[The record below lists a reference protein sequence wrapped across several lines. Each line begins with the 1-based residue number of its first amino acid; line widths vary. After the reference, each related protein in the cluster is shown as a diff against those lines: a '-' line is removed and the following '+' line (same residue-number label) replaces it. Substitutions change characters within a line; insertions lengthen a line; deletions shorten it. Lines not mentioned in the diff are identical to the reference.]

1 MENIKTM
8 GRDSVYAYKCNV
20 ADREEVLRVAKKVK
34 DEVGDVTILI
44 NNAGI
49 VFIKSFLNQS
59 PDEIARVIDVNVT
72 AHYWTLKAFLP
83 NMIKKNHGHIVAI
96 SSIAAFFTSPYG
108 TVYCPSKFA
117 IKGNSTTYFTIIEKE
132 VCVCVRARARVCVY
146 KVFHF
151 HLHSYKA

>member
-1 MENIKTM
+1 METIKTM

-34 DEVGDVTILI
+34 EEVGDVTILI

-49 VFIKSFLNQS
+49 VFVKSFLNQS
-59 PDEIARVIDVNVT
+59 PDEIIRVIDVNVI

-96 SSIAAFFTSPYG
+96 SSVAGLFIGCYG
-108 TVYCPSKFA
+108 TVYSPSKFA

-132 VCVCVRARARVCVY
+132 VCVCVCVCV
-146 KVFHF
+146 
-151 HLHSYKA
+151 